1 MSKIL
6 LGVAN
11 QKAEESEF
19 LTPQKK
25 LLNSIDA
32 VEKAVMEELQ
42 KMKRTLLCE
51 ENKRGIKLAMH
62 VKPS

>member
-6 LGVAN
+6 LNVTN
-11 QKAEESEF
+11 QNAEESEL

-25 LLNSIDA
+25 LLNSIDT

-42 KMKRTLLCE
+42 KIKRTLLCE
-51 ENKRGIKLAMH
+51 ENNRGIKLAMH